1 MENAKGRVAGKVAI
15 VTGAASG
22 IGRASAQ
29 LLAAEGARVVVADIA
44 DAGQAVADGIVA
56 DGGEAVFVPTDV
68 TSSEQVR
75 ALVDGTV
82 ERWGGLDVLV
92 NNAALAIGGSAG
104 EIEEADW
111 QRVLDVNLSGV
122 WRGMRSAIPHMLAH
136 GGGSIVNVSSV
147 QSLVG
152 FVGWAGYAAS
162 KGGINALTQQ
172 AAVEYAPRGIR
183 VNAIIPGTILTGMN
197 EGILDE
203 VDDPDAL
210 MAGWVAMHPVGRIG
224 MPDEVAPAVV
234 YLASDES
241 AFVTGVLLRVDGGMV
256 VKAG

>member
-1 MENAKGRVAGKVAI
+1 MEDTAGRVAGKVAI

-22 IGRASAQ
+22 IGRAAARM
-29 LLAAEGARVVVADIA
+29 LAAEGARVVVADVA
-44 DAGQAVADGIVA
+44 DAGQQVADDIERA
-56 DGGEAVFVPTDV
+56 GGVTSFVRTDV
-68 TSSEQVR
+68 ASGEQVR
-75 ALVDGTV
+75 ALVDGAV
-82 ERWGGLDVLV
+82 ARWGGLDVLV

-104 EIEEADW
+104 EIDEETW

-122 WRGMRSAIPHMLAH
+122 WRGMRWAIPRMLER

-172 AAVEYAPRGIR
+172 AAIEYAPKGIR
-183 VNAIIPGTILTGMN
+183 VNAIVPGTILTGMN
-197 EGILDE
+197 EGILTE
-203 VDDPDAL
+203 VEDPDAL
-210 MAGWVAMHPVGRIG
+210 MAEWVSMHPVGRIG
-224 MPDEVAPAVV
+224 TPEEVAPAIV

-241 AFVTGVLLRVDGGMV
+241 AFVTGILLRVDGGMV